1 MKRRAFIS
9 LLGGAVRH
17 RLVALVREIAGDDGE

>member
-1 MKRRAFIS
+1 MKIPRP
-9 LLGGAVRH
+9 AVRH